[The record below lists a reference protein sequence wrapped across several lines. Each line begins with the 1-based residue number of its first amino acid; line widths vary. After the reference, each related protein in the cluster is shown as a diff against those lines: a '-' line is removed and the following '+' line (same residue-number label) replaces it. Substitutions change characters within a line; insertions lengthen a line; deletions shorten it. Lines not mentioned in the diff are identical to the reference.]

1 MTDSHELPAQVRR
14 VLNAAARTAVDRA
27 GLSGSP
33 ERLLESTDG
42 INTLLTLLTGSAG
55 LRRLLRTRL
64 ADEIND
70 EPASGLL
77 SPDTEAAQRA
87 ATRVRNVL
95 AEARRAH
102 RREQRARRRA
112 GRPDAEQR
120 RIGRFEHR
128 IAELRAGRDRL
139 EGQLSTLRDENRALH
154 NENQDLRTTIDN
166 LDGELEQLRR
176 HLDVAYARLE
186 RVQAERDTA
195 VAPAQ
200 HEPRAVIGEELSLS
214 VRVLGGG
221 TEIGGSAVL
230 VSAGGTHLLVDAGT
244 RPHGIDEDSLA
255 PEHIGVLVD
264 NPPDAILV
272 THAHNDH
279 AGWVPA
285 LIARHPGIPVIAS
298 TATCDLLGTMWAD
311 SAKVMARKADSG
323 ESWDG
328 GPLPPYRQSDVNAAI
343 DALSDLSVG
352 RRRRVKDLEIE
363 FFNAGHI
370 IGATGVVI
378 TAGPERV
385 VISGDVSM
393 PGQLSVGG
401 LELPDS
407 AIGADLLLLE
417 STYAGAGRLPPR
429 DAMVEQF
436 TTDAERIL
444 SQGGRILVPAF
455 ALGRAQ
461 EIALICQKHIPGAE
475 VLVDGLARDLSHA
488 YQRHQG
494 PDGHRLRIFRGNVR
508 PVEPGRTRTEI
519 ADERPC
525 IVVATSGML
534 TGGPAVPWAQAILP
548 DSHSGLMVVGY
559 QDSDS
564 PGSRLLGLTN
574 GGGSIDLPGYPDPL
588 EVAAHVGHYRLGA
601 HATEDELVKISATV
615 NATTLMPVHGRLT
628 AQRQFIRRLHLRQQR
643 TILATQHWRSDEH
656 R

>member
-200 HEPRAVIGEELSLS
+200 HDPRAVIGEELSLS

>member
-1 MTDSHELPAQVRR
+1 MSDSHELSTQVRR
-14 VLNAAARTAVDRA
+14 VLDAAAKTAIDRA
-27 GLSGSP
+27 GLPGTSD
-33 ERLLESTDG
+33 RLLESTDG

-55 LRRLLRTRL
+55 LRQLLRTRL
-64 ADEIND
+64 AGEID
-70 EPASGLL
+70 AEPAVGLL
-77 SPDTEAAQRA
+77 SSDPEAANRA
-87 ATRVRNVL
+87 AVRVRNVL

-139 EGQLSTLRDENRALH
+139 EGQLATLRDENR
-154 NENQDLRTTIDN
+154 DLRATIDN
-166 LDGELEQLRR
+166 LDGEIEQLRR

-186 RVQAERDTA
+186 RVQAERDATA
-195 VAPAQ
+195 TSDRPTEN
-200 HEPRAVIGEELSLS
+200 EPRATIGAELSLN

-230 VSAGGTHLLVDAGT
+230 VSAGGTRLLVDAGT
-244 RPHGIDEDSLA
+244 RPHGIDESTLA

-264 NPPDAILV
+264 EPPDAILV

-285 LIARHPGIPVIAS
+285 LVNRYPGIPVIAS

-328 GPLPPYRQSDVNAAI
+328 GPLPPYQQSDVDAAV

-407 AIGADLLLLE
+407 ALGADLLLLE

-429 DAMVEQF
+429 EAMVEQF
-436 TTDAERIL
+436 TADAERIL

-461 EIALICQKHIPGAE
+461 EIALICQKHIPEAE
-475 VLVDGLARDLSHA
+475 VLIDGLARDLSHA

-525 IVVATSGML
+525 IVVSTSGML

-548 DSHSGLMVVGY
+548 DPRSGLMVVGY

-564 PGSRLLGLTN
+564 PGSRLLGLTGE
-574 GGGSIDLPGYPDPL
+574 GGHIDLPGYAEPL

-601 HATEDELVKISATV
+601 HATEDELVKISAMV
-615 NATTLMPVHGRLT
+615 GATTLMPVHGRLS
-628 AQRQFIRRLHLRQQR
+628 AQRQFVRRLHLRDQR
-643 TILATQHWRSDEH
+643 TVLATHHWRSDEH